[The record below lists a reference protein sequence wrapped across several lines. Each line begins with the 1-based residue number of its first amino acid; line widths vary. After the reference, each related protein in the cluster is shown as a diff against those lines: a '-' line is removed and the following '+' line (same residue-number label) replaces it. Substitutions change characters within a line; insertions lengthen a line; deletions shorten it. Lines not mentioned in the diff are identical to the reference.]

1 MKTKFAKVLSAV
13 LAVSMVLAPAGC
25 SGPQGGEAS
34 QTDSAALSS
43 ASGASSQAS
52 SGAQS
57 ALDRIKANGELIV
70 GTASGYPPYEFV
82 DVTSPTQEVT
92 GVDMALAKAIADK
105 IGVKLK
111 IEDMNFTALLSSLTT
126 DKVDLAIAGIN
137 PTDERKKTVD
147 FSDVYLQSEQKLL
160 VRKEDAE
167 QLKALADFNG
177 KSVGAEKSS
186 TQESLAKSEMTGST
200 VVSLDKTADLILEL
214 MNKKIDGVV
223 IESTVAEQYILSNDG
238 LAFSPAAFQNK
249 VKNSSVALKK
259 GQEDLLKLVN
269 EVIAE
274 KKSSGDFDKWVKD
287 YSEKASENAK

>member
-1 MKTKFAKVLSAV
+1 MKKKFTKILSAV
-13 LAVSMVLAPAGC
+13 LAISTVLALAGC
-25 SGPQGGEAS
+25 SGSQGGEAS
-34 QTDSAALSS
+34 QPDSAPPS
-43 ASGASSQAS
+43 AGSSQAS
-52 SGAQS
+52 S
-57 ALDRIKANGELIV
+57 ALDCIRAKGELVV

-92 GVDMALAKAIADK
+92 GIDMALAKAIADK

-147 FSDVYLQSEQKLL
+147 FSDIYLQSEQKLL
-160 VRKEDAE
+160 VRKDDAG
-167 QLKALADFNG
+167 QLKTLADFNG

-186 TQESLAKSEMTGST
+186 TQETLAKAEMTGST

-214 MNKKIDGVV
+214 INKKVDGVV
-223 IESTVAEQYILSNDG
+223 IESTVAEQYILSNDN
-238 LAFSPAAFQNK
+238 LAFSPAEFQNK
-249 VKNSSVALKK
+249 EKNSSVALKK
-259 GQEDLLKLVN
+259 GQDDLLKLVN
-269 EVIAE
+269 EVISE
-274 KKSSGDFDKWVKD
+274 KKSSGDLDKWVKD

>member
-1 MKTKFAKVLSAV
+1 MKKKFTKILSAV
-13 LAVSMVLAPAGC
+13 LAISTVLALAGC
-25 SGPQGGEAS
+25 SGSQGGEAS
-34 QTDSAALSS
+34 QPDSASPS
-43 ASGASSQAS
+43 AGTSQAS
-52 SGAQS
+52 SAQS
-57 ALDRIKANGELIV
+57 ALDRIRAKGELVV

-92 GVDMALAKAIADK
+92 GIDMALAKAIADK

-147 FSDVYLQSEQKLL
+147 FSDIYLQSEQKLL
-160 VRKEDAE
+160 VRKDDAG
-167 QLKALADFNG
+167 QLKTLADFNG

-186 TQESLAKSEMTGST
+186 TQETLAKAEMTGST

-214 MNKKIDGVV
+214 INKKVDGVV
-223 IESTVAEQYILSNDG
+223 IESTVAEQYILSNDS
-238 LAFSPAAFQNK
+238 LAFSPAEFQNK
-249 VKNSSVALKK
+249 EKNSSVALKK
-259 GQEDLLKLVN
+259 GQDDLLKLVN
-269 EVIAE
+269 EVISE
-274 KKSSGDFDKWVKD
+274 EKSSGDLDKWVKD

>member
-1 MKTKFAKVLSAV
+1 MKKKFTKILSAV
-13 LAVSMVLAPAGC
+13 LAISTVLALAGC
-25 SGPQGGEAS
+25 SGSQGGGAS
-34 QTDSAALSS
+34 QPDPAAPSA
-43 ASGASSQAS
+43 GSSQAS

-57 ALDRIKANGELIV
+57 ALDRIRAKGELVV

-92 GVDMALAKAIADK
+92 GIDMALAKAIADK

-160 VRKEDAE
+160 VRKDDAG
-167 QLKALADFNG
+167 QLKTLAGFNG

-186 TQESLAKSEMTGST
+186 TQETLAKSEMTGST

-214 MNKKIDGVV
+214 INKKVDGVV
-223 IESTVAEQYILSNDG
+223 IESTVAEQYILSNDS
-238 LAFSPAAFQNK
+238 LAFSPAEFQNK
-249 VKNSSVALKK
+249 EKNSSVALKK
-259 GQEDLLKLVN
+259 GQDDLLKLVN
-269 EVIAE
+269 EVISE
-274 KKSSGDFDKWVKD
+274 EKSSGDLDKWVKD